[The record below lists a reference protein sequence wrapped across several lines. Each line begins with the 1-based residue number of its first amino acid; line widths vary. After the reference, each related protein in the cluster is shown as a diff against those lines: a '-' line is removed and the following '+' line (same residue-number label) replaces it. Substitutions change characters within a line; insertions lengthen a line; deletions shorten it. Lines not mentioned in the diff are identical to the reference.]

1 MRKILNCL
9 LGAALFAGLLPMSS
23 FASRKT
29 INLDSTFNGKITRN
43 SDNREARHQFIFYD
57 DATGMNYLLDS
68 NRVGRTFDNQEVRI
82 TGRVGRHSTLHVDI
96 VQPVEAFGAAEVTPA
111 S

>member
-1 MRKILNCL
+1 MSSYLAEFSRDPAEIRERWRLAMRKILNCL

-68 NRVGRTFDNQEVRI
+68 NRVGRTFDNQE
-82 TGRVGRHSTLHVDI
+82 
-96 VQPVEAFGAAEVTPA
+96 
-111 S
+111 